1 MKTQLTIGSFAA
13 CALLLVLPSLSA
25 NLLHMAD
32 NSVVAFRTIRWD
44 ASNNVYLVQSV
55 SGGDALL
62 TVAKKNVAWLENDKP
77 AELAQAEQLA
87 NAGKNNEAAALLLNV
102 IASFSGL
109 NWDQTAREALAR
121 VYVKGNEPAKAIQM
135 VDELI
140 AAGSPI
146 SVSLRQ
152 EYWKAL
158 LAVDPKSAKV
168 MKDLGEAIATG
179 PREIV
184 PVAQNLRGDL
194 LRAAGRKED
203 ALADYLRIVLF
214 FENAAVLRAEALA
227 KASELYDEL
236 GDAARANELRQKLN
250 KK

>member
-44 ASNNVYLVQSV
+44 ASNNVYLVQ
-55 SGGDALL
+55 
-62 TVAKKNVAWLENDKP
+62 WLENDKP